1 MSQYEKLGVFYLG
14 TENRD
19 LDGDGRAD
27 YMLFDSRDLV
37 THAMIVGMT
46 GSGKTGLGIDMI
58 EEAAMDGIPTIVVD
72 PKGDMG
78 NLLLTFPDLSPK
90 DFEPWVHP
98 EEAEA
103 ERITVNEL
111 AAKKAEIWR
120 KGLADSM
127 QDGERIRVLRQNAEF
142 ALYTPGG
149 QFGRP
154 LSLEGMFRKP
164 APAAMEDA
172 EVLQEVVSTTATS
185 LLHLVGIKDADPVSS
200 KEHVFLSTLI
210 QKTWQDG
217 YDLTIQSLI
226 HWISQPP
233 IKTIGV
239 MDIDTYLPEKER
251 TALAFRFN
259 NLIASPAFKA
269 FMDGEPFDIPSLLYT
284 DKGKPKVSVLSIA
297 HLADA
302 ERMFF
307 VTLLLNRM
315 IAWMR
320 TEQGTSSL
328 RALFYMDEVFGYF
341 PPIANPPAKK
351 PLLTLLKTAR
361 AYGLGIVLATQNPG
375 DIDYK
380 GLSNVGTWFVGR
392 LTTERDRTRLLEGM
406 ADESIE
412 GISRAEL
419 GKLIAGLHPRQFLLR
434 PVRGGEPI
442 LFQTRFA
449 MSYLAGPL
457 TRDQVRLLVSQSGYL
472 PQAAAPATEPT
483 QIPVPPGP
491 DRGFFVPEGTPEP
504 FVPKSSEEGI
514 PAPVPAPVP
523 PPAAAGLT
531 GPPIEQVSVAP
542 QAASGIP
549 VSYLSGTPGQTYKP
563 TLAGYLT
570 VYIKDDKRN
579 ISHTENVSRFT
590 PLGGGVV
597 PVEWDN
603 KLDLD
608 LALADLDTEPP
619 AGAIYAD
626 LPPEAKLKT
635 SFTAW
640 QRALVDTVW
649 RESAVEVREH
659 KKLGLVSELDEEER
673 DFVARVNMVA
683 REQRDIERDEI
694 EAKYDKKR
702 LAIEER
708 IAKAEERV
716 DRVKDQAKDAKVQSA
731 ISFGAAALGA
741 VLGKSLVSQSNVY
754 KSATAAKSLSRAS
767 KSSGNVGRAEESMER
782 VEQQMALLNEDMEK
796 DIKALSERYDKAA
809 DDIITTTV
817 KPLKSN
823 VVVNAMVLVWMPR
836 N

>member
-1 MSQYEKLGVFYLG
+1 MSQYEKLGIFYLG

-27 YMLFDSRDLV
+27 YMLLDSRDLV

-46 GSGKTGLGIDMI
+46 GSGKTGLGIGMI

-78 NLLLTFPDLSPK
+78 NLLLTFPDLKPG
-90 DFEPWVHP
+90 DFEPWIHP
-98 EEAEA
+98 QEAEK
-103 ERITVNEL
+103 EGVTLGEL

-120 KGLADSM
+120 RGLADSM

-164 APAAMEDA
+164 APAAMADA
-172 EVLQEVVSTTATS
+172 ELFSEIVSTTATG
-185 LLHLVGIKDADPVSS
+185 LLHLVGITGADPVSS
-200 KEHVFLSTLI
+200 REHVFLSTLI

-217 YDLTIQSLI
+217 YDLAIPSLI
-226 HWISQPP
+226 HWISKPP
-233 IKTIGV
+233 VKTIGV
-239 MDIDTYLPEKER
+239 MDVDTYLPEKDR
-251 TALAFRFN
+251 FALALRFN
-259 NLIASPAFKA
+259 NLIASPAFAA
-269 FMDGEPFDIPSLLYT
+269 FMDGEPFDIQSLLYT
-284 DKGKPKVSVLSIA
+284 DQGKPKVSILSIA

-328 RALFYMDEVFGYF
+328 RALFYMDEVYGYF
-341 PPIANPPAKK
+341 PPIENPPAKK

-392 LTTERDRTRLLEGM
+392 LTTERDRMRLLEGM
-406 ADESIE
+406 ADESVG
-412 GISRAEL
+412 GISRADL
-419 GKLIAGLHPRQFLLR
+419 GRMIAGLQPRQFIMR
-434 PVRGGEPI
+434 SVQGGEPK

-457 TRDQVRLLVSQSGYL
+457 TRDQIKSLAAGSGGV
-472 PQAAAPATEPT
+472 PRAAAPAPAE
-483 QIPVPPGP
+483 VPAPSSSRQ
-491 DRGFFVPEGTPEP
+491 DFFVPSPMPEP
-504 FVPKSSEEGI
+504 FVADTA
-514 PAPVPAPVP
+514 PAATEPVPVTTPSSP
-523 PPAAAGLT
+523 GLE
-531 GPPIEQVSVAP
+531 GPPIEAVTLAP
-542 QAASGIP
+542 QAAPGIP
-549 VSYLSGTPGQTYKP
+549 VSFLPGVPGQTYRP
-563 TLAGYLT
+563 ALAGFLT

-579 ISHTENVSRFT
+579 IQYTETVSRLT
-590 PLGGGVV
+590 PLGGGVI
-597 PVEWDN
+597 PVEWDHR
-603 KLDLD
+603 LDFDLTLDDLD
-608 LALADLDTEPP
+608 KEPP
-619 AGAIYAD
+619 AGARFTE

-640 QRALVDTVW
+640 QRALVDAVW
-649 RESAVEVREH
+649 RESAIDLFEH
-659 KKLGLVSELDEEER
+659 KKLGLVSELDESER
-673 DFVARVNMVA
+673 DFISRVKMAA
-683 REQRDIERDEI
+683 REQRDLERDEI
-694 EAKYDKKR
+694 EAKYEKKR
-702 LAIEER
+702 LAVEER

-716 DRVKDQAKDAKVQSA
+716 DRAKDQSKDAKLQSA

-741 VLGKSLVSQSNVY
+741 VLGKSLVTQANVY
-754 KSATAAKSLSRAS
+754 KSATAAKSLSRAT
-767 KSSGNVGRAEESMER
+767 KSSSNVGRAKESMER
-782 VEQQMALLNEDMEK
+782 VEQQLKLLEEDMEK
-796 DIKALSERYDKAA
+796 DIKALSERYDRAG
-809 DDIITTTV
+809 DDITTVTV

-823 VVVNAMVLVWMPR
+823 VVVNALVLVWMPG
-836 N
+836 NQ